1 MLNKITI
8 DFINKIFKEVDNEE
22 NRTIINNKLIYPLSE
37 NIILK
42 IYPYLITTFCIYIL
56 ILIFIIL
63 IMIILIQKKNT

>member
-42 IYPYLITTFCIYIL
+42 IYP
-56 ILIFIIL
+56 
-63 IMIILIQKKNT
+63 